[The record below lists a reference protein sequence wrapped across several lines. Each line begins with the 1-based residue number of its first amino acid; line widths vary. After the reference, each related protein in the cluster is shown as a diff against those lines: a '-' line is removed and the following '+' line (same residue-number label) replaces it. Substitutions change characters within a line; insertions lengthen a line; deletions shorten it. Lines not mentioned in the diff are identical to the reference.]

1 MRNVSIKQVFLF
13 FFNVR
18 NVLKKIPIL
27 IGMQKA
33 PKKLQD
39 SKIASLKDSLQK
51 ANEKL
56 KI

>member
-1 MRNVSIKQVFLF
+1 
-13 FFNVR
+13 
-18 NVLKKIPIL
+18 
-27 IGMQKA
+27 MQKA

-56 KI
+56 KIWEVLEIRGIQYNERSICKLTK